1 MYKLHFAT
9 LMSGSCSG
17 SVLSERQIIFST
29 CLNLLFQFSKKLVN
43 LFVPN
48 APSLYLLKPSFL
60 MFSAL
65 EEGCFGNKCVKKT
78 SSSSL
83 LTMYKSQ
90 LKGRFEKTNSDVEI
104 FISTLI
110 SVQMVFPFL
119 LLGCINIVFL
129 IAPSFYDIFL
139 IFHIFLRYASPFF
152 LKLVNVFSTSEI
164 KLRDFLQISLLILSE
179 IRDRFSDD
187 IIGNRS

>member
-1 MYKLHFAT
+1 
-9 LMSGSCSG
+9 
-17 SVLSERQIIFST
+17 
-29 CLNLLFQFSKKLVN
+29 
-43 LFVPN
+43 
-48 APSLYLLKPSFL
+48 
-60 MFSAL
+60 
-65 EEGCFGNKCVKKT
+65 
-78 SSSSL
+78 
-83 LTMYKSQ
+83 
-90 LKGRFEKTNSDVEI
+90 
-104 FISTLI
+104 
-110 SVQMVFPFL
+110 MVFPFL

-129 IAPSFYDIFL
+129 IAPSFYD

>member
-43 LFVPN
+43 ICSQCTL
-48 APSLYLLKPSFL
+48 SLPPENISKPSFL

-129 IAPSFYDIFL
+129 IAPSFYDIF
-139 IFHIFLRYASPFF
+139 HIFLRYASPFF
-152 LKLVNVFSTSEI
+152 
-164 KLRDFLQISLLILSE
+164 
-179 IRDRFSDD
+179 
-187 IIGNRS
+187 

>member
-1 MYKLHFAT
+1 
-9 LMSGSCSG
+9 
-17 SVLSERQIIFST
+17 
-29 CLNLLFQFSKKLVN
+29 
-43 LFVPN
+43 
-48 APSLYLLKPSFL
+48 
-60 MFSAL
+60 
-65 EEGCFGNKCVKKT
+65 
-78 SSSSL
+78 
-83 LTMYKSQ
+83 
-90 LKGRFEKTNSDVEI
+90 
-104 FISTLI
+104 
-110 SVQMVFPFL
+110 MVFPFL